1 MEEKGIVW
9 TQWTQY
15 QPRIDPDPDFFGLC
29 PASRSQDHPL
39 QAIGRISNWAS
50 DLFFPE
56 GREGSR
62 PGSQER
68 RSHETLAAR
77 ISQAPLLDGRGYC
90 L

>member
-39 QAIGRISNWAS
+39 NLQLG
-50 DLFFPE
+50 
-56 GREGSR
+56 
-62 PGSQER
+62 Q
-68 RSHETLAAR
+68 LAALEM
-77 ISQAPLLDGRGYC
+77 LLLNAELWR
-90 L
+90 